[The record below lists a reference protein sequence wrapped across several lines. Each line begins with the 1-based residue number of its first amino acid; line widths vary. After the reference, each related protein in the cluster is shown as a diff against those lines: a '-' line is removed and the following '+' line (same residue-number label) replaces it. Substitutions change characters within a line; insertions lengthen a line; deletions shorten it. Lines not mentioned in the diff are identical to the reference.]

1 MTTVSRPT
9 RAGYVTP
16 KNDEARWQA
25 GSKAQRTLDK
35 LHCAE
40 NGAGRNTSAFQR
52 IADDAARLHC
62 SLRAVGTGFVLTR
75 QAWGMSRHL
84 PDLAGV
90 ARVLRLMG
98 AAHG

>member
-1 MTTVSRPT
+1 MKTNLRPV
-9 RAGYVTP
+9 RATSATP
-16 KNDEARWQA
+16 KSDEARWQA
-25 GSKAQRTLDK
+25 GSEAQRTVDNRN
-35 LHCAE
+35 CAE
-40 NGAGRNTSAFQR
+40 ISAGRNASAFER
-52 IADDAARLHC
+52 IAGDAARLHC
-62 SLRAVGTGFVLTR
+62 SLRAVGTGYVLTR

>member
-1 MTTVSRPT
+1 MKANLRPEG
-9 RAGYVTP
+9 ANLATP
-16 KNDEARWQA
+16 GNDEARWQA
-25 GSKAQRTLDK
+25 GSKAQETVDDR
-35 LHCAE
+35 HCAQI
-40 NGAGRNTSAFQR
+40 NAGRNTAAFQR

-62 SLRAVGTGFVLTR
+62 SLRAVGTGYLLTR

-90 ARVLRLMG
+90 ARVLRMMG